1 MLRFGGRGMIN
12 RGSTEHVLEHQTFTG
27 LALTSNEG
35 LALTSNESLAL
46 TSNEGLALTSNE
58 GLALTN
64 EGLALT
70 SNEGLALTSS
80 EGLDDLGQV
89 IQPRDPGRPWRGT
102 LASGH
107 KPR

>member
-35 LALTSNESLAL
+35 LALTS
-46 TSNEGLALTSNE
+46 
-58 GLALTN
+58 
-64 EGLALT
+64 
-70 SNEGLALTSS
+70 S

-89 IQPRDPGRPWRGT
+89 ISSPMT
-102 LASGH
+102 KFSLL
-107 KPR
+107 

>member
-35 LALTSNESLAL
+35 LALTS
-46 TSNEGLALTSNE
+46 
-58 GLALTN
+58 
-64 EGLALT
+64 
-70 SNEGLALTSS
+70 S

-89 IQPRDPGRPWRGT
+89 ISSPMT
-102 LASGH
+102 KFSLCKVSMLSNTAYF
-107 KPR
+107 KECC